1 MNPWVIFAG
10 LLIAA
15 FCGAIIEHRRVQ
27 ENYEFRMDHL
37 HSCYMEQV
45 KRNVKLTE
53 TLAAEQA
60 EPIDVI
66 LDRLLDECPD
76 ESEVYTFAVGQ
87 DPRD

>member
-1 MNPWVIFAG
+1 MNGWLMLAVIVVS
-10 LLIAA
+10 A
-15 FCGAIIEHRRVQ
+15 FCGAVIEHARMR
-27 ENYEFRMDHL
+27 EDHEFRMDHL
-37 HSCYMEQV
+37 HTCYMDEI

-53 TLAAEQA
+53 TLAAERQ

-76 ESEVYTFAVGQ
+76 ESEVKTFAVGQ

>member
-1 MNPWVIFAG
+1 LNPWVIFAG
-10 LLIAA
+10 LHIAA

-53 TLAAEQA
+53 TLAAEHT
-60 EPIDVI
+60 EPVDVI
-66 LDRLLDECPD
+66 LGRLLDECPD
-76 ESEVYTFAVGQ
+76 ESEVKSNG
-87 DPRD
+87 